1 MWKITNQSEN
11 DAEILLYDDIAD
23 FDSDQWGFISAKGL
37 INKIKALGN
46 IQNITLRINSNGGN
60 VFQAQA
66 MYNFLKSHPANVT
79 VRIDGIAA
87 SAASLVAMAGNK
99 IIMPENSFM
108 MIHNPAGGV
117 MGEAD
122 DMREVA
128 DILDK
133 IRDMIANVY
142 VARTG
147 QEREK
152 IIELMNAETWMSA
165 TEAHELKFCDE
176 VEKAVEITAMADKD
190 GIIFK
195 SGFGFARIDE
205 SMFKKMPL
213 NAVKVCPVNKIEN
226 KSKEAKNEMDV
237 KPAIFTIENVTDL
250 ERQYPQ
256 LVGEIRNTADEAG
269 YNRGVQSE
277 RERLKTLDSLNALGR
292 EAIIAKAKYE
302 EPKDARD
309 VAIELLKADKAQAQ
323 LTALHQDA
331 GAVDGA
337 LPPQRD
343 TMSNTM
349 DEEAAINAVVN
360 EITRMRGGK

>member
-1 MWKITNQSEN
+1 MWEITNHN
-11 DAEILLYDDIAD
+11 DNEAEILLYDDIAN
-23 FDSDQWGFISAKGL
+23 FDDDKWGYISAKGL

-66 MYNFLKSHPANVT
+66 MYNFLRTHPANVT
-79 VRIDGIAA
+79 VRVDGIAA

-99 IIMPENSFM
+99 IIMPENSYM

-133 IRDMIANVY
+133 IRDMIANAY

-152 IIELMNAETWMSA
+152 IISLMDAATWMTA
-165 TEAHELKFCDE
+165 NEAHELNFCDE
-176 VEKAVEITAMADKD
+176 VEKAVEITAMAVKD

-195 SGFGFARIDE
+195 NGFGFARIDE
-205 SMFKKMPL
+205 NMNEKFPKNLATINIQNQVQTKP
-213 NAVKVCPVNKIEN
+213 
-226 KSKEAKNEMDV
+226 KEEKTEMDI
-237 KPAIFTIENVTDL
+237 KNTSDL
-250 ERQYPQ
+250 EREFPE
-256 LVGEIRNTADEAG
+256 LVAEIRQSAINT
-269 YNRGVQSE
+269 E
-277 RERLKTLDSLNALGR
+277 RERLKTLDSLNAVGR
-292 EAIIAKAKYE
+292 EEIIAKAKYE

-309 VAIELLKADKAQAQ
+309 VAIEILQADNKQ
-323 LTALHQDA
+323 LQINNLHQDA
-331 GAVDGA
+331 STINGV
-337 LPPQRD
+337 LQPQKD
-343 TMSNTM
+343 TPINRV
-349 DEEAAINAVVN
+349 DEEAAINSVVN
-360 EITRMRGGK
+360 EISRMRGYH